1 MQHGL
6 DGREALL
13 VVVSEQL
20 VQQVD
25 RLWRD
30 EVLVVGVEELGPR
43 LARVPPEDA
52 VEMRV
57 ELEGVL
63 VEVIE
68 ELVRAENLF
77 K

>member
-25 RLWRD
+25 RLGRD
-30 EVLVVGVEELGPR
+30 EVLVV
-43 LARVPPEDA
+43 A
-52 VEMRV
+52 V
-57 ELEGVL
+57 
-63 VEVIE
+63 
-68 ELVRAENLF
+68 
-77 K
+77 